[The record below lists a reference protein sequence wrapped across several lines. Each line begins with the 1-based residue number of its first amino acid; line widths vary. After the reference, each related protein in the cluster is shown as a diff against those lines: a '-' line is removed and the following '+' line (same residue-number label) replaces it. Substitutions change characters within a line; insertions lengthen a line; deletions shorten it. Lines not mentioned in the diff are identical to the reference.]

1 MRKGFTMI
9 ELIFVIVILGILAA
23 VALPKMVGVQ
33 EQARLAKAAELV
45 SQLNSVVVPSLWGKA
60 QISNDGDV
68 SATLQA
74 MKTANLADPRIKL
87 DYYIEIPSNFSVVN
101 TDLPTAMGN
110 CDSVATR
117 AQTNCQVLADATN
130 SIYIYVRDGNSTEA
144 PRFWFSTKKVGTG
157 TATKPDFNVSKS
169 SF

>member
-45 SQLNSVVVPSLWGKA
+45 SQLNSVVVPSLWVKA
-60 QISNDGDV
+60 QVSNNGNV
-68 SATLQA
+68 SAA
-74 MKTANLADPRIKL
+74 LAAETNAERKKL
-87 DYYIEIPSNFSVVN
+87 SYYIEIPSNFSVVN
-101 TDLPTAMGN
+101 TDLATAMGN
-110 CDSVATR
+110 CDSNATL
-117 AQTNCQVLADATN
+117 AATNCQILADATN
-130 SIYIYVRDGNSTEA
+130 SIYIYVRDGNSTDA
-144 PRFWFSTKKVGTG
+144 PRFWFSTKNVGTG
-157 TATKPDFNVSKS
+157 TAEKPDFNISKS

>member
-60 QISNDGDV
+60 QVSNNGDV
-68 SATLQA
+68 SEA
-74 MKTANLADPRIKL
+74 LAAETNAERKKL
-87 DYYIEIPSNFSVVN
+87 SYYIEIPSDFSVVN
-101 TDLPTAMGN
+101 TDLATAMGN

-117 AQTNCQVLADATN
+117 AQTNCQILADANN
-130 SIYIYVRDGNSTEA
+130 SIYIYVRDGNSTDA

-157 TATKPDFNVSKS
+157 TATKPDFNISKS